1 MQKKYIS
8 DAIYFGLRVH
18 SWLWYPSGI
27 FLEPSFQII
36 TSIRIP
42 ARVLQDQGTAK
53 QRPLG
58 DSCQKWSP
66 GLEGQYE

>member
-8 DAIYFGLRVH
+8 DAIYFGLGVH
-18 SWLWYPSGI
+18 LWLWYPPGI
-27 FLEPSFQII
+27 FLEHSFQII
-36 TSIRIP
+36 TSVRNL
-42 ARVLQDQGTAK
+42 AHVLQDQGTAK

-66 GLEGQYE
+66 GLKCQYE